1 LSYAVCIVNIEY
13 MKKTPYHH
21 GDLEQALLEVGL
33 SEARDSGPRNLG
45 VTYLAKQVNVT
56 PMAVYRHFPN
66 GESLKVSI
74 SQLARE
80 ELAKRMQSAVA
91 KEVDVKRRF
100 QATGRAYIEFGLD
113 EPGLFAVA
121 FLDCDATPRRYDDP
135 SAWNIFQDAIR
146 DLAEAGYIE
155 LEDVQAVTSMAWAV
169 VHGFVVLAG
178 SNTSYLSDTTSAQ
191 IDELIE
197 RTWRG
202 ITAPH

>member
-1 LSYAVCIVNIEY
+1 
-13 MKKTPYHH
+13 
-21 GDLEQALLEVGL
+21 
-33 SEARDSGPRNLG
+33 
-45 VTYLAKQVNVT
+45 
-56 PMAVYRHFPN
+56 MAVYRHFPN
-66 GESLKVSI
+66 GDSLKVSI

-80 ELAKRMQSAVA
+80 ELAKGMQSAVA
-91 KEVDVKRRF
+91 REVDVKRRF

-135 SAWNIFQDAIR
+135 SAWDIFQGAIL

-155 LEDVQAVTSMAWAV
+155 LVDVQAVTSMAWAV

-191 IDELIE
+191 IDDLIE

>member
-1 LSYAVCIVNIEY
+1 

-21 GDLEQALLEVGL
+21 GGLEQALLEAGL

-80 ELAKRMQSAVA
+80 ELAKRMQAAVA

-100 QATGRAYIEFGLD
+100 QATGRAYIEFGLN

-121 FLDCDATPRRYDDP
+121 FLDCDATPRRYDD
-135 SAWNIFQDAIR
+135 
-146 DLAEAGYIE
+146 LK
-155 LEDVQAVTSMAWAV
+155 DVQAVTSMAWAV

-191 IDELIE
+191 IDDLIE